1 MASNLAIDPELLETA
16 LQVGGL
22 KSKRETVN
30 QSLREFIQ
38 RRKSADI
45 LSLFGTVAYDED
57 YDYKAARQRER

>member
-1 MASNLAIDPELLETA
+1 MASNLAIGPELLETA

-22 KSKRETVN
+22 KSKKETVD

-45 LSLFGTVAYDED
+45 LSLFGAVAYDEGS
-57 YDYKAARQRER
+57 DYKAARQRGR